1 MLKVATPSLQAEQI
15 LASDYEP
22 GKHYLKGA
30 WPGVLPFYLI
40 QASPLWY
47 KVLTITLTN

>member
-22 GKHYLKGA
+22 GKHYLEC
-30 WPGVLPFYLI
+30 V
-40 QASPLWY
+40 
-47 KVLTITLTN
+47 

>member
-30 WPGVLPFYLI
+30 WPGALPFCLI
-40 QASPLWY
+40 PGISI
-47 KVLTITLTN
+47 VV

>member
-30 WPGVLPFYLI
+30 RSGALSFYLI

-47 KVLTITLTN
+47 KVLNINQTN

>member
-1 MLKVATPSLQAEQI
+1 MLKVATPSLQAGQI

-30 WPGVLPFYLI
+30 WPGV
-40 QASPLWY
+40 SPLLFNPGIFI
-47 KVLTITLTN
+47 VV